1 MRGLGFLAVTTS
13 ALSPLC
19 MAAGDRR
26 LRDGAALKFFWG
38 PMDCGKSTLAL
49 QMHYN
54 HSRQGRVGLVLTRND
69 RSHAARVTTRIGLAH
84 EAIEVTDELNL
95 VELVRQ
101 RWAAG
106 ERLDYVICDEA
117 CFYTVA
123 QVEQMADLVD
133 VHDVDVFAFGLATD
147 FRAELFP
154 ASRRLFELADEV
166 SRLQVEVLCWCG
178 RLGQLNAR
186 VVDGVVAREGEQVV
200 IGDTSS
206 GTADVRYQVL
216 CRRHYRAGDLG
227 PARQGGAPPDG
238 EVD

>member
-1 MRGLGFLAVTTS
+1 
-13 ALSPLC
+13 
-19 MAAGDRR
+19 MAE
-26 LRDGAALKFFWG
+26 LVFFTG
-38 PMDCGKSTLAL
+38 TMDCGKSTLAL

-200 IGDTSS
+200 IGDTGS

-227 PARQGGAPPDG
+227 PARQGGAQPDG

>member
-1 MRGLGFLAVTTS
+1 VRGLGFLAVTTS

-186 VVDGVVAREGEQVV
+186 VVAGVVAREGEQVV

>member
-1 MRGLGFLAVTTS
+1 
-13 ALSPLC
+13 

-186 VVDGVVAREGEQVV
+186 VVAGVVAREGEQVV
-200 IGDTSS
+200 IGDTGS

>member
-1 MRGLGFLAVTTS
+1 LRGLGFLAVTTS

-200 IGDTSS
+200 IGDTGS